1 MNIHNDNYQNTCDV
15 IFFFQYDAS
24 HFCIIHSWREQ
35 RLVNL
40 IYLVFTDE
48 ISNLGAICLAKKID
62 VSTLPYPPKQN
73 FRMILF

>member
-24 HFCIIHSWREQ
+24 HFCIIHSRREQ

-48 ISNLGAICLAKKID
+48 ISKFRGYLLGKE
-62 VSTLPYPPKQN
+62 N
-73 FRMILF
+73 